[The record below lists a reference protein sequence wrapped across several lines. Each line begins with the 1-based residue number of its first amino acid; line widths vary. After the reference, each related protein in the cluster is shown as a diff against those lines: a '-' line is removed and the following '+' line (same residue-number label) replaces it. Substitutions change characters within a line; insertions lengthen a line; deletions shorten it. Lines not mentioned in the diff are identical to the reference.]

1 MVAFLCLYE
10 EKRGIFSRVKR
21 RFRKIPPEIQQVPV
35 EGGLPFFII
44 HTPVFK
50 GEIPWEEISDII
62 RTNHLN
68 LVLPADVALPKQERL
83 PLFQMEEFPRLVG
96 YHTFLTLLERFK
108 QPPMKRSVGV
118 VDLRG
123 SFVNEYASLI
133 DLAGDITIITSRPYL
148 YENLKDW
155 ALEQHGAA
163 IQVSGDIRRI
173 ERYRT
178 VYLPNGFMLD
188 VPGGGGIF
196 SSTKGAAA
204 KKRRVVTGKEIHLPE
219 EYQALLP
226 QGYDPFIFASV
237 LYEQCNV
244 KTLNRLT
251 YQKYILNDNEI
262 NLFDALS
269 VLGGT

>member
-1 MVAFLCLYE
+1 
-10 EKRGIFSRVKR
+10 
-21 RFRKIPPEIQQVPV
+21 
-35 EGGLPFFII
+35 
-44 HTPVFK
+44 
-50 GEIPWEEISDII
+50 
-62 RTNHLN
+62 
-68 LVLPADVALPKQERL
+68 
-83 PLFQMEEFPRLVG
+83 
-96 YHTFLTLLERFK
+96 
-108 QPPMKRSVGV
+108 MKRSVGV

-148 YENLKDW
+148 YENLKEW

-178 VYLPNGFMLD
+178 VYLPNGLMLE

-196 SSTKGAAA
+196 SSKSTAVKN
-204 KKRRVVTGKEIHLPE
+204 RRVVTGKEIRLPE

-226 QGYDPFIFASV
+226 QGYDPFIFAAV

-244 KTLNRLT
+244 KTLNGLT
-251 YQKYILNDNEI
+251 YQKYLLNDNEI

>member
-1 MVAFLCLYE
+1 MVAFLYLHE
-10 EKRGIFSRVKR
+10 EKRGVFSRVKR
-21 RFRKIPPEIQQVPV
+21 RFHKVPPEIQQVPV

-50 GEIPWEEISDII
+50 GEIPWEEISDIVRI
-62 RTNHLN
+62 NHLN
-68 LVLPADVALPKQERL
+68 LVLPDDVALPKQERL

-148 YENLKDW
+148 YENLKEW

-178 VYLPNGFMLD
+178 VYLPNGLMLE

-196 SSTKGAAA
+196 SSKSTAVKN
-204 KKRRVVTGKEIHLPE
+204 RRVVTGKEIHLPE
-219 EYQALLP
+219 EYQTILP
-226 QGYDPFIFASV
+226 QGYDPFIFAAV

-244 KTLNRLT
+244 KTLNELT
-251 YQKYILNDNEI
+251 YQKYLLNDNEI